1 MTLYLSR
8 RKLLGA
14 WLLFFFGL
22 LLTLAAAMLSADL
35 FELKSFL
42 SDVFFL
48 GIVVPCLG
56 IMWLGM
62 YALKQ
67 IYSCPR
73 CGTCII
79 KEVLFTRL
87 RRKKQAVCPDCVR
100 SIDIVME
107 R

>member
-8 RKLLGA
+8 RKLFGA

-22 LLTLAAAMLSADL
+22 LLTLAAIMISAILSSSKSSTELL
-35 FELKSFL
+35 FLVL
-42 SDVFFL
+42 
-48 GIVVPCLG
+48 VVPCLG

-62 YALKQ
+62 YALTQ

>member
-22 LLTLAAAMLSADL
+22 LLTLAAIMISAILSSSKSSAELL
-35 FELKSFL
+35 FLVL
-42 SDVFFL
+42 
-48 GIVVPCLG
+48 VVPCLG

-62 YALKQ
+62 YALTQ

-79 KEVLFTRL
+79 RDVLFAQL
-87 RRKKQAVCPDCVR
+87 GRKTQTTCPDCVR

>member
-22 LLTLAAAMLSADL
+22 LLTLAAIMISAILSSSKSST
-35 FELKSFL
+35 ELL
-42 SDVFFL
+42 SLVL
-48 GIVVPCLG
+48 VVPCLG

-62 YALKQ
+62 YALTQ